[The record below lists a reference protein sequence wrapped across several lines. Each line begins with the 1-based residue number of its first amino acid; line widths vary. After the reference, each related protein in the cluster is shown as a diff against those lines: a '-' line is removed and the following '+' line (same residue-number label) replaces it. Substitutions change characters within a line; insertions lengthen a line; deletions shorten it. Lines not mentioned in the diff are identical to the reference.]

1 MVNFYNN
8 QLEIAISELVWVW
21 VCALKALANASHY
34 SRQQNSNFVFLQVAL
49 KLAQMA
55 GLLQRGSSNYLV
67 KAAEA
72 PGTCVQL

>member
-1 MVNFYNN
+1 MKLYNN
-8 QLEIAISELVWVW
+8 QLEITISELICVW
-21 VCALKALANASHY
+21 VCALKALAYASHY
-34 SRQQNSNFVFLQVAL
+34 SRQQNSNSVFFQVVL

-55 GLLQRGSSNYLV
+55 GLFQRGSSNYLV